1 MTGESSNPN
10 PKDIALQICEEIRKV
25 MSRRLFTQCGG
36 CVKAS
41 KGNPQKLC
49 FYRPLDSRGCG
60 LVNRGF
66 DTPQALQ

>member
-41 KGNPQKLC
+41 KGNPEKIC
-49 FYRPLDSRGCG
+49 VYKWPAG
-60 LVNRGF
+60 L
-66 DTPQALQ
+66 